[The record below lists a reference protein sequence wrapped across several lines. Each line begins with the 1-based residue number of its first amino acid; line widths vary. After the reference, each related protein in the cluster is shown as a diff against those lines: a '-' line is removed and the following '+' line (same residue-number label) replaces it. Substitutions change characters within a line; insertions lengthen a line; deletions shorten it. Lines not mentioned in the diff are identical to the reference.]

1 MEIINQKN
9 RSSQHIEISKVF
21 LWKYST
27 KLWTVLVQ
35 DQTECLMKYD
45 LHLHQCSTVRACV
58 KQPVSPVIQWIPLNR
73 NPDNRDFRLF
83 ATFCLAPILFPFR
96 QCKIHWINGTLIK
109 DIFGLLQEKSSH
121 RLEFFFIY

>member
-9 RSSQHIEISKVF
+9 RSSQHIAISKVF

-58 KQPVSPVIQWIPLNR
+58 KQPVSPVISNNNILEWTKVKALA
-73 NPDNRDFRLF
+73 DN
-83 ATFCLAPILFPFR
+83 
-96 QCKIHWINGTLIK
+96 KINAI
-109 DIFGLLQEKSSH
+109 EK
-121 RLEFFFIY
+121 FKFV